1 MRFLRKDKEIEMRA
15 VIGIGNPLK
24 KDDNIGNLTVEKLS
38 KEIKNKDF
46 IFIKAYLTPENYL
59 MPLKKSKLKAI
70 YFIDAVDFQGL
81 IGEVKLFDL
90 NEIQNL
96 STSTHNIPITIYK
109 KYFPNTEIKL
119 LGIKVKD
126 TGFGE
131 GLSKEIKD
139 ELDNI
144 LEKVKKIISQ

>member
-1 MRFLRKDKEIEMRA
+1 MKIA
-15 VIGIGNPLK
+15 IIGIGNPLK
-24 KDDNIGNLTVEKLS
+24 KDDNIGNLIVEKLS

-70 YFIDAVDFQGL
+70 YFIDAVDFQGI
-81 IGEVKLFDL
+81 IGEVKLFNL

-96 STSTHNIPITIYK
+96 SISTHNIPVTIYK
-109 KYFPNTEIKL
+109 KHFSNTEIKL

-126 TGFGE
+126 TSFGE
-131 GLSKEIKD
+131 ELSEEIKD
-139 ELDNI
+139 KFKNI
-144 LEKVKKIISQ
+144 LEKIKNIISQ